1 MLLDKSQARR
11 EGERVSPLS
20 LSLAAAE
27 MMYAAHERLN
37 EGSRSERATER
48 ENDEPAAV
56 GGKCQGQSPIMYR
69 VSADLFAEVQTDPG
83 YV

>member
-1 MLLDKSQARR
+1 MDVVGQEPGTK
-11 EGERVSPLS
+11 GERASP